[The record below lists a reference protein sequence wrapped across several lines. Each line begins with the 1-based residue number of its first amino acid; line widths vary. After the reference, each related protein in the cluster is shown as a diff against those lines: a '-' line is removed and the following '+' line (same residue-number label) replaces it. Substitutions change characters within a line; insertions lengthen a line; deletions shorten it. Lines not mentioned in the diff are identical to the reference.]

1 MQKIKCY
8 FKQAIWGVIMYFP
21 YLRGRQFEL
30 IALRELIDE
39 GLIGDKIVP
48 IIEPIKP
55 TATLVKTLKSFIDN
69 NHKLALVMNPE
80 VGEFVSLIKEKDGD
94 NDKIIEEI
102 MEGSKQENIIK
113 AYIMKKTT
121 PKLLQKKRNKYDYMI
136 INPKRDCMDAFL
148 EVYEEEEPIYSLIP
162 DDRTFERKAPN
173 SKVIFM
179 DRFQKAAKNADYSRN
194 EDEFFSSDHVFFDK
208 EGFKGF
214 SDYSIVGAEYNE
226 TGFAPAAVAIHLVYF
241 DKRKELRVRHFV
253 SDSNVGQR
261 DPAGKF
267 GEAVAKLVEW
277 MTTENVPKTEGLQAF
292 IDCYNEG
299 RYPGLGTVKK
309 YSIMHHLELMNKFLE
324 GDI

>member
-1 MQKIKCY
+1 
-8 FKQAIWGVIMYFP
+8 MYFP

-30 IALRELIDE
+30 IALRELIKE
-39 GLIGDKIVP
+39 GLIGDKIIPV
-48 IIEPIKP
+48 IEPIKP
-55 TATLVKTLKSFIDN
+55 TSTLEKTLRGYVDN

-80 VGEFVSLIKEKDGD
+80 VGEFVSLVKKDGE
-94 NDKIIEEI
+94 NDKNIEEI
-102 MEGSKQENIIK
+102 KEDVRQENIIK

-121 PKLLQKKRNKYDYMI
+121 PKLLREKNNIYDFMI
-136 INPKRDCMDAFL
+136 INPKRDCMDAFVQ
-148 EVYEEEEPIYSLIP
+148 VYDEKEPMYSLMP

-179 DRFQKAAKNADYSRN
+179 DRFQKAAKNADYVHN
-194 EDEFFSSDHVFFDK
+194 EDEFFSSDHLFFDK

-226 TGFAPAAVAIHLVYF
+226 SGFAPAAVAIHLVYF
-241 DKRKELRVRHFV
+241 DARKELRIRHFV

-267 GEAVAKLVEW
+267 GEAVEKLVEW
-277 MTTENVPKTEGLQAF
+277 VETENVPVTKGLREF
-292 IDCYNEG
+292 IDCYDEG